1 MGLCLRGGSGAKRM
15 RGREREASS
24 MREKDGKKCSKRGE
38 SVNGRGDC
46 ERVAERGK
54 EREP

>member
-1 MGLCLRGGSGAKRM
+1 MEGSGAKRM

-24 MREKDGKKCSKRGE
+24 IKEKDGEKCSKRGE

-46 ERVAERGK
+46 ERVAEGEK